1 MPHSKFCHFNRKI
14 QELHLGEEISRKI
27 SNLLLNNSSSSYDS
41 DSSMTSE
48 KALQVNE
55 LNSSSSSSYSD
66 EKNIDVLTNDQEL
79 QLEILNYI
87 SDLSLKQNF

>member
-1 MPHSKFCHFNRKI
+1 MPHSKSCHFNHKI
-14 QELHLGEEISRKI
+14 QELNLGEEISRKI
-27 SNLLLNNSSSSYDS
+27 SNLLLNNSSY
-41 DSSMTSE
+41 SSMTSE

-55 LNSSSSSSYSD
+55 LNISSSSSDSN